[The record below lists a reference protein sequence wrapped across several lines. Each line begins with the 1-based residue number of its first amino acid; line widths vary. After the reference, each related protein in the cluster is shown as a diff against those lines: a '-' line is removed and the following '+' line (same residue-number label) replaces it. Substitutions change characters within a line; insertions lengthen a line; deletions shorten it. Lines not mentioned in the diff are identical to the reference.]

1 MSPAEQANIMR
12 RRLAAIVGFYE
23 SDVLRAIGC
32 RPEEISKI
40 GQIQKAVGIADCGEQ
55 PKIVQQTA
63 MHYVEAAAKSQH
75 PEVAAAALAYLMAI

>member
-40 GQIQKAVGIADCGEQ
+40 GQIQKAVGIADCG
-55 PKIVQQTA
+55 
-63 MHYVEAAAKSQH
+63 
-75 PEVAAAALAYLMAI
+75 